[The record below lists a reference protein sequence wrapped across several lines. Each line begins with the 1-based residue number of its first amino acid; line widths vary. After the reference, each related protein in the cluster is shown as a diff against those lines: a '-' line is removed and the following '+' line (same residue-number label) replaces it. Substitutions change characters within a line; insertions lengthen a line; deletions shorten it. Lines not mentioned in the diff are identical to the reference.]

1 MRTEY
6 YFVASYVN
14 IKLQTHSTNTP
25 WWQST
30 VQHITSFIF
39 GEEREVLSSQRL
51 SVCVCW
57 RSNVCVCVCWR
68 SNVCVCVCWR
78 SNVCVCMCWRSNV
91 CVCVCAGGLMYVCV
105 CVCVCVY
112 EIRRAA

>member
-39 GEEREVLSSQRL
+39 AEEREVLSSQRL
-51 SVCVCW
+51 SVCLCVYKVVCLCAYVVVCLCVYTVVCLCVYVVVCLC
-57 RSNVCVCVCWR
+57 SCVFTQLCVCVF
-68 SNVCVCVCWR
+68 
-78 SNVCVCMCWRSNV
+78 M
-91 CVCVCAGGLMYVCV
+91 
-105 CVCVCVY
+105 
-112 EIRRAA
+112 

>member
-51 SVCVCW
+51 SVCVCVCVCEHEPQEHFPTEPTGVCVCGCVW
-57 RSNVCVCVCWR
+57 VCVGGCVCVCGSMNYKSFFVEKPQVWVVVG
-68 SNVCVCVCWR
+68 VCRV
-78 SNVCVCMCWRSNV
+78 
-91 CVCVCAGGLMYVCV
+91 
-105 CVCVCVY
+105 
-112 EIRRAA
+112 